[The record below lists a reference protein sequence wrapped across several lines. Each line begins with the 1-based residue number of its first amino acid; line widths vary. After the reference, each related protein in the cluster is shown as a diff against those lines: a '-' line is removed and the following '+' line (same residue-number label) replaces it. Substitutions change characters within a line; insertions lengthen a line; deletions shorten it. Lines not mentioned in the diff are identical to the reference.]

1 MGLGD
6 LWSTTERPDRNNMA
20 PMDALRFWASA
31 GIRMPWIEPLTWAY
45 VGMAVFVYAFL
56 WVAPER
62 AAVLSADWVAF
73 VIGRNLVIYCIFFG
87 GAHHFLYESA
97 AVQQLAAQ
105 DLKFNPCAHCVI
117 VWGHLGTSH
126 LKSRGAGGRKMPG
139 SQGKKDEIRGGWA
152 PLGLTLKLILSRRGA
167 ELSRIAQ
174 HSHDRF
180 WCLTSS
186 VISSLLEVYF
196 IHAWASGALPSLAD
210 NEVFTLG
217 SIAHLFVSPF
227 WRTVHFYSVHRLIH
241 SRFLYKNVHYLHHR
255 SRNPAPWS

>member
-45 VGMAVFVYAFL
+45 VAMAVFVYAFL
-56 WVAPER
+56 WVAPQR

-105 DLKFNPCAHCVI
+105 DLKFNPCALCVF
-117 VWGHLGTSH
+117 VW
-126 LKSRGAGGRKMPG
+126 A
-139 SQGKKDEIRGGWA
+139 I
-152 PLGLTLKLILSRRGA
+152 
-167 ELSRIAQ
+167 
-174 HSHDRF
+174 
-180 WCLTSS
+180 
-186 VISSLLEVYF
+186 
-196 IHAWASGALPSLAD
+196 
-210 NEVFTLG
+210 
-217 SIAHLFVSPF
+217 
-227 WRTVHFYSVHRLIH
+227 
-241 SRFLYKNVHYLHHR
+241 
-255 SRNPAPWS
+255 